1 MYVFLPLSLFSIR
14 QYNLYKK
21 PLKRDFYDK
30 SKKKKEAGD
39 EGHCFLLMKWTTR
52 ESVETRGKLGFSL
65 RLGLG

>member
-30 SKKKKEAGD
+30 SKKKKKQV
-39 EGHCFLLMKWTTR
+39 MKVIV
-52 ESVETRGKLGFSL
+52 SF
-65 RLGLG
+65 